1 MLKYLLIFVVCL
13 MLNSGLA
20 QQATVAWVKE
30 NQVTIKWFPKNFEQ
44 TKIILTQGATIQR
57 IELKDNE
64 KAEEANYEEATR
76 FTVNPLKKTF
86 DQLDENDP
94 IQDKHKVLL
103 EPFFT
108 TRSQAPSAKNFAF
121 GLFLIANASDSLFQ
135 NSCNNWF
142 TDSTIQSGKRY
153 GYRIVVKNIQPWFV
167 TVENIQTTSYPT
179 PEFQLKLDLR
189 KTVEITWP
197 AKTYEQFF
205 FAWDIEFALDQ
216 PNSVRILNDQ
226 PYIPFS
232 SEHEKPNTPN
242 SFRHDDTQQGHWHY
256 YRIVGYN
263 HFGGRVGKS
272 EWQKIYVPK
281 RINAWLAVDTIYAE
295 NTSRIV
301 KIIAHSDGNT
311 SNIEG
316 YRILRSTQRDSGFV
330 QLNQIMSTE
339 HKATFILNDYSTGE
353 AFYYIAEAFGSG
365 DTIRSLPYYFFT
377 LDQEPPDAPTELQGT
392 IDSLGIVT
400 LRWSA
405 PQATDLK
412 GYRIFRS
419 NSLTSEPIEITKT
432 LTLATQHLDTLRLDN
447 LTREVYYWVQAVD
460 NNFNNSPQS
469 AALRLLKPDTIA
481 PIAPIIRAILVDSGQ
496 VQLHWTHS
504 PSTDRAVF
512 WLCRTCSQKDTLLL
526 SSDFSVINLSIDAPA
541 GVSCIYTLTVTDSS
555 GNSSN
560 SLPYAYT
567 YEPGFRAGV
576 ANLQAQVD
584 RNNRQILLT
593 WQSPHEKVYHYEIY
607 RATGRNKPKLYATL
621 GDAEATSFKDLDLQA
636 NNQYTYIVKYVTD
649 KGIHSLVMEIVV
661 VY

>member
-1 MLKYLLIFVVCL
+1 LL
-13 MLNSGLA
+13 
-20 QQATVAWVKE
+20 
-30 NQVTIKWFPKNFEQ
+30 
-44 TKIILTQGATIQR
+44 
-57 IELKDNE
+57 
-64 KAEEANYEEATR
+64 
-76 FTVNPLKKTF
+76 
-86 DQLDENDP
+86 
-94 IQDKHKVLL
+94 H
-103 EPFFT
+103 
-108 TRSQAPSAKNFAF
+108 
-121 GLFLIANASDSLFQ
+121 LFQ
-135 NSCNNWF
+135 Q
-142 TDSTIQSGKRY
+142 I
-153 GYRIVVKNIQPWFV
+153 
-167 TVENIQTTSYPT
+167 TSSI
-179 PEFQLKLDLR
+179 
-189 KTVEITWP
+189 TVEITWT

-216 PNSVRILNDQ
+216 PDSVRILNDQ

-263 HFGGRVGKS
+263 HFGARVGKS
-272 EWQKIYVPK
+272 EWQKIYVPE

-316 YRILRSTQRDSGFV
+316 YRILRSTQRDWGFV

-339 HKATFILNDYSTGE
+339 PKATFTLNDYSTGE

-377 LDQEPPDAPTELQGT
+377 LDQEPPDAPAELQGT

-432 LTLATQHLDTLRLDN
+432 LTVATQHLDTLRLDN
-447 LTREVYYWVQAVD
+447 LTRAVYYWVQAVD
-460 NNFNNSPQS
+460 HNFNNSPQS

-504 PSTDRAVF
+504 PSTDRAEF
-512 WLCRTCSQKDTLLL
+512 WLCRTCTQKDTLLL
-526 SSDFSVINLSIDAPA
+526 SSDFNVLNHSTDAPA
-541 GVSCIYTLTVTDSS
+541 GISCTYTLTVTDSS
-555 GNSSN
+555 GNSST
-560 SLPYAYT
+560 SLPYTYT
-567 YEPGFRAGV
+567 YEPGYRAGV
-576 ANLQAQVD
+576 VNLQAQVD

-593 WQSPHEKVYHYEIY
+593 WEAPNEKVYHYEIY

-621 GDAEATSFKDLDLQA
+621 GDAQAISFTDRDLQA
-636 NNQYTYIVKYVTD
+636 NNQYTYVVKYVTN
-649 KGIHSLVMEIVV
+649 KGIHSLVVEIVV